1 MDIAARITD
10 MKWGE
15 KSLVSLYISVVSG
28 VVIALQYDPRH
39 PFYSTV
45 SLDMLIP
52 FGSFWRSL
60 HFYSSQLFFL
70 FSAVHLWAIIYNG
83 SYLRLSMSKWLFL
96 VGTFPASILLL
107 FTGYV
112 LRGDTTGESAGIIAE
127 QLCLTI
133 PYVGELFNSVLFAV
147 SEEGVKRVYANHL
160 IGLGV
165 IWGILAWDHLRR
177 FRANIVNYGLLIVLT
192 LGIALLW
199 NAPMEPMQPGMSH
212 ISGPWFFLGI
222 QELLRYIHPLW
233 SGVVFPFV
241 FIIAVAGI
249 RLEEPWRKRAV
260 LFSIAWL
267 CIYIVATVIAS
278 FR

>member
-1 MDIAARITD
+1 MNIAAKITD
-10 MKWGE
+10 IKWGE
-15 KSLVSLYISVVSG
+15 KSLISLYISVVSG

-60 HFYSSQLFFL
+60 HFYSSQMFFI
-70 FSAVHLWAIIYNG
+70 FSAVHLLAIIYNV
-83 SYLRLSMSKWLFL
+83 SYLRLPMPKWLFL
-96 VGTFPASILLL
+96 VGTLPASILLL

-133 PYVGELFNSVLFAV
+133 PYVGELLNSVLFAV

-177 FRANIVNYGLLIVLT
+177 FRANIVNHGLLIVFI
-192 LGIALLW
+192 LGVALPW

-233 SGVVFPFV
+233 AGVVFPVV
-241 FIIAVAGI
+241 FIIAVAAI
-249 RLEEPWRKRAV
+249 RFEDPWRKRAV

-267 CIYIVATVIAS
+267 CIFSVATVVAS

>member
-1 MDIAARITD
+1 MYVPKITD
-10 MKWGE
+10 IKWGE
-15 KSLVSLYISVVSG
+15 KSLISLYISVVSG

-60 HFYSSQLFFL
+60 HFYSSQMFFL

-83 SYLRLSMSKWLFL
+83 SYLRLPMPKWLFF
-96 VGTFPASILLL
+96 VGTFPVSILLL

-133 PYVGELFNSVLFAV
+133 PYVGELLNSVLFAV

-177 FRANIVNYGLLIVLT
+177 FRANIVNHGLLIVFT

-233 SGVVFPFV
+233 AGVVFPVV
-241 FIIAVAGI
+241 FIIAVAAI
-249 RLEEPWRKRAV
+249 RFEDPWRKRAV

-267 CIYIVATVIAS
+267 CIFSVATVVAS

>member
-1 MDIAARITD
+1 MNIAARITD
-10 MKWGE
+10 IKWGE
-15 KSLVSLYISVVSG
+15 KSLISLYISVVSG

-39 PFYSTV
+39 PF
-45 SLDMLIP
+45 L
-52 FGSFWRSL
+52 FHRFFWRSL

-70 FSAVHLWAIIYNG
+70 FSAVHLWAVIYNG
-83 SYLRLSMSKWLFL
+83 AYLRLSMPKWLFL

-165 IWGILAWDHLRR
+165 IWGVLAWDHLRR
-177 FRANIVNYGLLIVLT
+177 FRANIVNYGFLIVVT
-192 LGIALLW
+192 LSIALLW
-199 NAPMEPMQPGMSH
+199 DAPMEPMQPGMSH
-212 ISGPWFFLGI
+212 ISGPWFFLGV
-222 QELLRYIHPLW
+222 QEFLRYIHPLW
-233 SGVVFPFV
+233 SGVVFPVVFV
-241 FIIAVAGI
+241 IAVAVI

-267 CIYIVATVIAS
+267 CIYLVATIIALL
-278 FR
+278 R

>member
-1 MDIAARITD
+1 MNIAAKITD
-10 MKWGE
+10 IKWGE
-15 KSLVSLYISVVSG
+15 KSLISLYISVVSG
-28 VVIALQYDPRH
+28 VVIALQYDPIH
-39 PFYSTV
+39 PFYSIV

-60 HFYSSQLFFL
+60 HFYSSQIFFL

-83 SYLRLSMSKWLFL
+83 SYLRLPMPKWLFL
-96 VGTFPASILLL
+96 VGTFPVSILLL

-133 PYVGELFNSVLFAV
+133 PYVGELLNSVLFAV

-177 FRANIVNYGLLIVLT
+177 FRANIVNHGLLIVFI
-192 LGIALLW
+192 LGVTLLW

-233 SGVVFPFV
+233 AGVVFPVV
-241 FIIAVAGI
+241 FIIAVAAI
-249 RLEEPWRKRAV
+249 RFEDPWRKRAV

-267 CIYIVATVIAS
+267 CIFSGATVIAS

>member
-1 MDIAARITD
+1 MNIADRITD
-10 MKWGE
+10 IKWGE
-15 KSLVSLYISVVSG
+15 KSLVSLYISVISG
-28 VVIALQYDPRH
+28 VVIALQYDPRN

-52 FGSFWRSL
+52 FGGFWRSL

-83 SYLRLSMSKWLFL
+83 AYLRLSMPKWLFL

-165 IWGILAWDHLRR
+165 IWGILAWNHLRR
-177 FRANIVNYGLLIVLT
+177 YRANIVNYGLLIVVT
-192 LGIALLW
+192 LGIAILW
-199 NAPMEPMQPGMSH
+199 NGPMEPMQPGMSH
-212 ISGPWFFLGI
+212 ISGPWFFLGV

-233 SGVVFPFV
+233 SGVVFPIV

-249 RLEEPWRKRAV
+249 RFEEPWRKRAV

-267 CIYIVATVIAS
+267 CIYIVATVIAL

>member
-1 MDIAARITD
+1 MYVPKITD
-10 MKWGE
+10 IKWGE
-15 KSLVSLYISVVSG
+15 KSLISLYISVVSG

-45 SLDMLIP
+45 SLDILIP

-60 HFYSSQLFFL
+60 HFYSSQMFFL
-70 FSAVHLWAIIYNG
+70 FSAVHLWAIIYNR
-83 SYLRLSMSKWLFL
+83 SYLRLPMPKWLFF
-96 VGTFPASILLL
+96 VGTFPVSILLL

-133 PYVGELFNSVLFAV
+133 PYVGELLNSVLFAV

-177 FRANIVNYGLLIVLT
+177 FRANIVNHGLLIVFI

-199 NAPMEPMQPGMSH
+199 AAPMEPMQPGMSH

-233 SGVVFPFV
+233 AGVVFPVV
-241 FIIAVAGI
+241 FIIAVATI
-249 RLEEPWRKRAV
+249 RFEDPWRKRAV

-267 CIYIVATVIAS
+267 CIFSVATVVAS